1 MLNSITRRPLCLLC
15 LLFLFAVYAFVGN
28 KEPQPRWPVDEFD
41 GRCVCV
47 AGTVSDRLLKN
58 GTFYVYVRDVSFDG
72 NGFPEGASGI
82 TVKLSEAEAAQ
93 GRVKIGSKIKAKGVF
108 APYEKKRCEGCFDA
122 RSYYKI
128 KGYDGQLNRAR
139 LIGISVSYDRV
150 AETLRIIRGHLS
162 DVLYENMS
170 EDDAA
175 LVSAMTLGDK
185 SGLDLRTKELYQ
197 NAGISHVLA
206 LSGLHIASVGLAI
219 LGFLKKIRVPGN
231 LAGGIT
237 FGIISCYA
245 VMTGMST
252 STVRAMIMF
261 GLFVLAKMCSR
272 TYDLLSAASASAL
285 IVLSVNPYLL
295 YDTGFL
301 LSFGA
306 VAGIA
311 VIFPLLIRIPQDL
324 LKNDEKK
331 EPGKLYG
338 SLCISLSVMVATLP
352 VMGMSFMQISLFS
365 VIINLLVIPL
375 MSVVL
380 LSGFGGMTAGLIGLF
395 PAPILM
401 ITHYILCVY
410 RSICEFTETIDGNIF
425 LIGEPSK
432 WQIITYA
439 IIVVCAV
446 IVRIA
451 ADHKERLLP
460 KNVDRDGR
468 HYSKDNGLRLKNRP
482 DKITYIIKSSSD
494 RSDLKK
500 KNCAISLITVVM
512 LIAAGGVLLIHPLS
526 DLEIRNVDV
535 GQGDCCLIWGSDVP
549 TVMIDGGS
557 SDIKNVAANRIIP
570 VLKANRIRCIDH
582 CFITHPD
589 SDHINGVIEMLES
602 PSCFISIKR
611 VYINHTAVDKADSPA
626 NYERLV
632 AAAKKRGTKIV
643 YVRAGDRL
651 SFGNVRLFAVS
662 PLEGKQ
668 AFYADTNDAS
678 TVLYIQYD
686 DDDGRKVFSGLV
698 TGDIGEGAEK
708 LIAGSLSDITYLK
721 VAHHGSRYSSSGD
734 FLRRVTPD
742 ISVISAGVDN
752 SYGHPHD
759 ETLSRL
765 SSAGTRIY
773 RTDKEGEI
781 ILKLD
786 DGHVRI
792 HTALTVHEKS
802 L

>member
-1 MLNSITRRPLCLLC
+1 MLTSIKRRPLCLLC
-15 LLFLFAVYAFVGN
+15 LLFLLAVYSFVAGN
-28 KEPQPRWPVDEFD
+28 EPEPPWPVDEFA
-41 GRCVCV
+41 GKCVCV

-58 GTFYVYVRDVSFDG
+58 GTFYVYVRDVSFEG
-72 NGFPEGASGI
+72 AGFPKGASGI
-82 TVKLSEAEAAQ
+82 TVKLSESEAAQ

-139 LIGISVSYDRV
+139 LLGISASYDRV
-150 AETLRIIRGHLS
+150 AETLRVIRENLS
-162 DVLYENMS
+162 SVLYDNMS
-170 EDDAA
+170 DDDAA
-175 LVSAMTLGDK
+175 LVCAMTLGDK

-219 LGFLKKIRVPGN
+219 LGFLKKIRVPEN
-231 LAGGIT
+231 SAGGIT

-311 VIFPLLIRIPQDL
+311 VIFPLLARIPQDL
-324 LKNDEKK
+324 LQKDEQR

-338 SLCISLSVMVATLP
+338 SLCISLSVMAATLP
-352 VMGMSFMQISLFS
+352 IMGMSFMQISLFS

-380 LSGFGGMTAGLIGLF
+380 LTGFGGMTAGLMGLF
-395 PAPILM
+395 PTPILM
-401 ITHYILCVY
+401 ITHYILCIY
-410 RSICEFTETIDGNIF
+410 RSICEFTEKIDGNTF
-425 LIGEPSK
+425 LIGQPAK

-439 IIVVCAV
+439 IILISTV
-446 IVRIA
+446 IMRIIT
-451 ADHKERLLP
+451 DYRNNGYQKG
-460 KNVDRDGR
+460 VDRGGR
-468 HYSKDNGLRLKNRP
+468 HNFKDNGLLLKNQP
-482 DKITYIIKSSSD
+482 DKITYIIKSAKD
-494 RSDLKK
+494 RVDM
-500 KNCAISLITVVM
+500 KNKNRSISLITVVM
-512 LIAAGGVLLIHPLS
+512 LLAAGSILLIHPRS

-557 SDIKNVAANRIIP
+557 SDIKNVAAGRIIP
-570 VLKANRIRCIDH
+570 VLKANRIGCIDH

-589 SDHINGVIEMLES
+589 SDHINGIIEMMES
-602 PSCFISIKR
+602 ASCPIKIKN
-611 VYINHTAVDKADSPA
+611 VYVNHVAIDKADTSD

-632 AAAKKRGTKIV
+632 AAAEKRGTRIV

-651 SFGNVRLFAVS
+651 SFGSVRLFVVS

-686 DDDGRKVFSGLV
+686 DDDGGKVFSGLV

-734 FLRRVTPD
+734 FLKRVTPD

-752 SYGHPHD
+752 SYGHPHA
-759 ETLSRL
+759 ETLERL
-765 SSAGTRIY
+765 SDVGTY
-773 RTDKEGEI
+773 LLRTDEMGEI
-781 ILKLD
+781 IVTYD
-786 DGHVRI
+786 DGK
-792 HTALTVHEKS
+792 LTKKT
-802 L
+802 LLAQ